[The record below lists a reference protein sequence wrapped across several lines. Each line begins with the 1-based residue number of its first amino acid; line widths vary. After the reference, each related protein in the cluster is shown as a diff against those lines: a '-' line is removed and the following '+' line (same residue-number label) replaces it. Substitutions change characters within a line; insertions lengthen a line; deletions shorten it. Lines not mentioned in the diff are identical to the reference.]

1 MQLQNFQFHTVTPEG
16 RIEVIQ
22 LAKLNEAPKPVVSI
36 IKPLV
41 VKSQPG
47 FQYKL
52 IDTGAGGHLK
62 GQKLLRS
69 EKNLKVLLDD
79 AAVLELLDYFVASV
93 STLPNRPVYLL
104 ENQSCEEVQVTS
116 SLPPEVF
123 QVSASLVWT
132 EQDEALDCKVALL
145 NPGTDMVLMPA
156 ASVAAGIGL
165 VEVLGATLGLVALK
179 GGNKDTQAP
188 TLHSL
193 ALTKAT
199 GYLISSSD
207 PNVKLL
213 NVSDT
218 LTATISF
225 SEAVTLNT
233 SAGSPTLAFVIGSIP
248 VLATY
253 VSGSGT
259 NSFIFASTIASGQ
272 NDADGVAIASNALSL
287 NGATLKDAAGNNAA
301 ITSIAI
307 APNVQFLVDT
317 ILPTLTISSDLNAL
331 KIGETATL
339 TFTFSE
345 DPGSSFLWNGT
356 TGDVAVT
363 GGNLGAISGTG
374 LSRTAVFTP
383 TANLASD
390 IASITVAANT
400 YQDAAGNKG
409 VTTTTPLIRIDTFA
423 PSVSIVT
430 NETTLSAGET
440 ANIAFTFSE
449 DPGSSFFWDG
459 ATGDVV
465 VTGGTLG
472 AISGTGL
479 TRTALFTPPAN
490 LGSGSAS
497 ITVINT
503 SYTDIAGNRGSA
515 GTAPN
520 ISFDTLAP
528 SVSLTSNVSTLKTGE
543 TANITFT
550 FSEDPGSSFSWDGAT
565 GDVVVTGGTLGAISG
580 TGLTRTAVFKPPANL
595 GKGTASI
602 TVANSSYTDSAGNNG
617 SQGTAPRITIDTLP
631 PILNIA
637 SNVAT
642 LNAGDTAIITFTF
655 SEDPGSSFSWNGT
668 TGDVVIK
675 GGSVAQASQE
685 PPSIHPHPI
694 KPVAVSA

>member
-1 MQLQNFQFHTVTPEG
+1 MNLQNFQFHTVTPEG

-188 TLHSL
+188 TLQSL

-331 KIGETATL
+331 KIGETAT
-339 TFTFSE
+339 
-345 DPGSSFLWNGT
+345 
-356 TGDVAVT
+356 
-363 GGNLGAISGTG
+363 
-374 LSRTAVFTP
+374 P
-383 TANLASD
+383 T
-390 IASITVAANT
+390 
-400 YQDAAGNKG
+400 
-409 VTTTTPLIRIDTFA
+409 
-423 PSVSIVT
+423 
-430 NETTLSAGET
+430 
-440 ANIAFTFSE
+440 FTFSE

-497 ITVINT
+497 ITVINS

-675 GGSVAQASQE
+675 GGSLGAISGAGLTRTAVYTPTPNQASG
-685 PPSIHPHPI
+685 S
-694 KPVAVSA
+694 VSMTVPAKSYQDPAGNLGVRLQMV